1 MSKLSL
7 EVLNLTN
14 VKSGENL
21 LRPSAMSAIPVG
33 EGNVLHN
40 FLVFFLIVLFAA
52 IHTLGRNKFLEI
64 KFVLKR
70 HKGGDGFARVADFAL
85 SSDTISD

>member
-33 EGNVLHN
+33 EGNVSKES
-40 FLVFFLIVLFAA
+40 FFRLF
-52 IHTLGRNKFLEI
+52 
-64 KFVLKR
+64 
-70 HKGGDGFARVADFAL
+70 
-85 SSDTISD
+85 